1 MIDTSF
7 EVPGYDLD
15 SIKYEGD
22 VINPFDVIKELD
34 SRIEILNKELNE
46 VKLDRDR
53 LKVAVDLISVYLK
66 NV

>member
-1 MIDTSF
+1 MDNISF

-22 VINPFDVIKELD
+22 SVNPFDVIKELD
-34 SRIEILNKELNE
+34 SKIEILTKELNE
-46 VKLDRDR
+46 VRLDRDR

-66 NV
+66 SI